1 MHIASYL
8 AYEQVHLEVSVFG
21 QSITMSIGEPKYGN
35 SISVTLS
42 RTQTEA
48 LGESLQAALQQ
59 ILTPNK
65 EYPDITVRRL
75 WEAKAER
82 PPVIEVVEA
91 QPEATREPAPISIAA

>member
-59 ILTPNK
+59 ILTPKK
-65 EYPDITVRRL
+65 EYPDVTVRRL
-75 WEAKAER
+75 WEPKVDKVAAA
-82 PPVIEVVEA
+82 EVVEA
-91 QPEATREPAPISIAA
+91 PLEADSEPAPISIAA